1 VPGCRPPPGT
11 SRFKFPK
18 NQKKQKLWLNSLK
31 IDTNEIGDSRVCAL
45 HFAKSDFKPNL
56 STFLEIP
63 EISSKRKFLLP
74 SAIPSL
80 TVKEPRS
87 PSGTL
92 KKLNHKCII
101 KDLLEMEEMEMSI
114 MQEET
119 TSSVQTQTDLTME
132 DIFDLESAKNSLR
145 GLTFDLGNHKFQS
158 ETEIMKSVHGS
169 FRHSMTNP
177 ADPSRKVYMF
187 PDIPHMIKL
196 MRNHCLDHGLAFL
209 NDTGEYCTLKM
220 EDFKE
225 VLLKDGKELKL
236 CPKLKPIHLTVQGS
250 MRQRV
255 CLATQLFSHTVAMA
269 LLYHQGKRGETKSKA
284 ILTINNYCDTMNS
297 RWMYD
302 AVPYRCGLG
311 IHQDLQIESLLK
323 MKSLVENMKFC
334 DNMDKKSLK
343 PFQKGFLI
351 SIESTFALLKEA
363 QVTVQIY
370 YH

>member
-1 VPGCRPPPGT
+1 MASPRTQQRWLDNFSCIPGVNDHFISIIVKKLSGCELQDRNT
-11 SRFKFPK
+11 MLCFDEVDIK
-18 NQKKQKLWLNSLK
+18 NKY
-31 IDTNEIGDSRVCAL
+31 EYDSRSKTVYGNSKKMQVVMARGL
-45 HFAKSDFKPNL
+45 VGKWKQIIYFDF
-56 STFLEIP
+56 STQM
-63 EISSKRKFLLP
+63 SKELIERIII
-74 SAIPSL
+74 AC
-80 TVKEPRS
+80 E
-87 PSGTL
+87 
-92 KKLNHKCII
+92 KKGLRI
-101 KDLLEMEEMEMSI
+101 
-114 MQEET
+114 
-119 TSSVQTQTDLTME
+119 
-132 DIFDLESAKNSLR
+132 R

-177 ADPSRKVYMF
+177 TDPSRKVYMF

-297 RWMYD
+297 RRMYD

>member
-1 VPGCRPPPGT
+1 MPGCRPPPGT

-132 DIFDLESAKNSLR
+132 DIFDLESAKNSLKQAQTKTNQKKMVSNF
-145 GLTFDLGNHKFQS
+145 LVELGYTAS
-158 ETEIMKSVHGS
+158 VAKS
-169 FRHSMTNP
+169 MLKYPEKIT
-177 ADPSRKVYMF
+177 RKPKYTQD
-187 PDIPHMIKL
+187 DICTAL
-196 MRNHCLDHGLAFL
+196 
-209 NDTGEYCTLKM
+209 TLK
-220 EDFKE
+220 
-225 VLLKDGKELKL
+225 
-236 CPKLKPIHLTVQGS
+236 
-250 MRQRV
+250 
-255 CLATQLFSHTVAMA
+255 
-269 LLYHQGKRGETKSKA
+269 
-284 ILTINNYCDTMNS
+284 
-297 RWMYD
+297 
-302 AVPYRCGLG
+302 
-311 IHQDLQIESLLK
+311 
-323 MKSLVENMKFC
+323 
-334 DNMDKKSLK
+334 
-343 PFQKGFLI
+343 
-351 SIESTFALLKEA
+351 SIRNG
-363 QVTVQIY
+363 
-370 YH
+370 